1 MLEII
6 IIIGSFILIA
16 VVCYFAIGRLF
27 DVIDPNPANA
37 RKYRVAADDVVFL
50 HQARKYFD
58 PKRCVLYT
66 GQGSEIL
73 SEMKQT
79 KVDFAVLE
87 GNEENPESA
96 VRIDYDVPEPFESK
110 IVKSI
115 VFRDVYK
122 TVKIKFTQ
130 DAGTENEISR
140 ELTVPANS
148 DIMPYTI
155 NSDGNLYSDPECTK
169 LMEGNWDY
177 NSDLTAYLK
186 SVEAQPAE

>member
-6 IIIGSFILIA
+6 IIIGSFVLIA

-87 GNEENPESA
+87 GSEENPRESDTMNHIRA
-96 VRIDYDVPEPFESK
+96 SFQPCEPVTSDRGMNLFMLSDKARDIDIYYRDDMSPIVQKLLGNRIITK
-110 IVKSI
+110 I
-115 VFRDVYK
+115 
-122 TVKIKFTQ
+122 
-130 DAGTENEISR
+130 N
-140 ELTVPANS
+140 
-148 DIMPYTI
+148 
-155 NSDGNLYSDPECTK
+155 
-169 LMEGNWDY
+169 
-177 NSDLTAYLK
+177 
-186 SVEAQPAE
+186 